1 MIQKAI
7 RVLAFIPCAAVIL
20 GGCALK
26 ATTVKSEKFEIP
38 FEFQVQNQ
46 KTLPAGEYRVEQE
59 SGSELATLVNTKTG
73 ERVNFLR
80 PATTHQQGKTHLV
93 FENKA
98 GGHNLKQ
105 VS

>member
-26 ATTVKSEKFEIP
+26 ASTVKSEKFEIP
-38 FEFQVQNQ
+38 FEFHVQNH
-46 KTLPAGEYRVEQE
+46 KMLPAGEYRVEQE
-59 SGSELATLVNTKTG
+59 AGSQLASLVNTKTG

-80 PATTHQQGKTHLV
+80 PANTHEEGKTHLV